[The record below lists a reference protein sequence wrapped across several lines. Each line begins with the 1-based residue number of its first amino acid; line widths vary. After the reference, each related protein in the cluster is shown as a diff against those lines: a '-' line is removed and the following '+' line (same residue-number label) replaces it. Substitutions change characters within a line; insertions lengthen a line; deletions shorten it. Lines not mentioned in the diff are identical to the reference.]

1 MTKIENYLINKG
13 IRVQYKGFDCL
24 VEAIKLV
31 QKDRTYKNS
40 ITKRLYPDV
49 AKTLN
54 ETASKVERAIR
65 HAISKSKVLYM
76 TNGEFISRA
85 ALELKAS

>member
-13 IRVQYKGFDCL
+13 IRAQYKGFDCL

-54 ETASKVERAIR
+54 ETASKVERVIR
-65 HAISKSKVLYM
+65 HDM

>member
-13 IRVQYKGFDCL
+13 IRAQYKGFECL

-31 QKDRTYKNS
+31 QKDRSYKYN
-40 ITKRLYPDV
+40 ITTRLYPDV

-65 HAISKSKVLYM
+65 HAISKSKVFM

-85 ALELKAS
+85 ALDLKAS

>member
-13 IRVQYKGFDCL
+13 IRAQYKGFDCL

-31 QKDRTYKNS
+31 QKDRIYKNS

-54 ETASKVERAIR
+54 ETAGKVERAIR

>member
-1 MTKIENYLINKG
+1 MNKIENYLINKG
-13 IRVQYKGFDCL
+13 IRTQYKGFDCL

-31 QKDRTYKNS
+31 QKDKSYKYN

-49 AKTLN
+49 AKTLD
-54 ETASKVERAIR
+54 ETDSKVERAIR
-65 HAISKSKVLYM
+65 HAISKSKVLNM

>member
-13 IRVQYKGFDCL
+13 IRAQYKGFDCL

-31 QKDRTYKNS
+31 QKDRTYKNN